1 MATKGLVPRR
11 WTNAA
16 VDLVA
21 NARSMRGRAVWRATS
36 TGRSGSG
43 QTCQHQRRALRGSA
57 SRNGR
62 LALQNR
68 RPSALQS
75 WVTGWV
81 IEDKTAKNPTLSMGY
96 GSVGRI
102 RTYDQPVNSRLLYH

>member
-1 MATKGLVPRR
+1 MP
-11 WTNAA
+11 A
-16 VDLVA
+16 VCVA
-21 NARSMRGRAVWRATS
+21 ERCGEPQQS
-36 TGRSGSG
+36 GRSDSG

-75 WVTGWV
+75 WV
-81 IEDKTAKNPTLSMGY
+81 IEDKTVKNPAKSMGY